1 MKEKDVLLSSTRA
14 KLESLQADHC
24 ASDDTV
30 SGLEELLADKD
41 KQIERS
47 ATCFCLMFVAL
58 LSGLTVSKPYV
69 FTSIFGSLLSQRKKW
84 VTYVDPVISRH
95 VRQFPVSRQ

>member
-1 MKEKDVLLSSTRA
+1 VKEKDVLLSSTRA

-41 KQIERS
+41 KQIERFAAFFT
-47 ATCFCLMFVAL
+47 ATLWWLNMHGGL
-58 LSGLTVSKPYV
+58 LEIVNGLFLVSIDYITLETIYSGLSRSNFKDHY
-69 FTSIFGSLLSQRKKW
+69 G
-84 VTYVDPVISRH
+84 DAVI
-95 VRQFPVSRQ
+95 

>member
-1 MKEKDVLLSSTRA
+1 MKEKDVLLTSTRA

-30 SGLEELLADKD
+30 TGLEELLADKD

-47 ATCFCLMFVAL
+47 ATFMFLITNAL
-58 LSGLTVSKPYV
+58 LLWTWKGGPKKP
-69 FTSIFGSLLSQRKKW
+69 L
-84 VTYVDPVISRH
+84 
-95 VRQFPVSRQ
+95 

>member
-1 MKEKDVLLSSTRA
+1 MKEKEVLLASNRT

-30 SGLEELLADKD
+30 TGLEELLADKD

-47 ATCFCLMFVAL
+47 ATFF
-58 LSGLTVSKPYV
+58 Y
-69 FTSIFGSLLSQRKKW
+69 
-84 VTYVDPVISRH
+84 
-95 VRQFPVSRQ
+95 

>member
-1 MKEKDVLLSSTRA
+1 VKEKDVLLSSTRA

-41 KQIERS
+41 KQIERFAAFFT
-47 ATCFCLMFVAL
+47 ATL
-58 LSGLTVSKPYV
+58 
-69 FTSIFGSLLSQRKKW
+69 
-84 VTYVDPVISRH
+84 
-95 VRQFPVSRQ
+95 

>member
-1 MKEKDVLLSSTRA
+1 VKEKDVLLTSTRA

-30 SGLEELLADKD
+30 SGLEELLVDKD

-47 ATCFCLMFVAL
+47 ATRSRFLAL
-58 LSGLTVSKPYV
+58 PCIVCGTH
-69 FTSIFGSLLSQRKKW
+69 TSI
-84 VTYVDPVISRH
+84 
-95 VRQFPVSRQ
+95 

>member
-1 MKEKDVLLSSTRA
+1 MKEKDVLLASTRA

-30 SGLEELLADKD
+30 TGLEQLLADKD

-47 ATCFCLMFVAL
+47 ETLYLSITNLIVFFVVL
-58 LSGLTVSKPYV
+58 LNSFVLRYV
-69 FTSIFGSLLSQRKKW
+69 NCSFEPF
-84 VTYVDPVISRH
+84 
-95 VRQFPVSRQ
+95 

>member
-1 MKEKDVLLSSTRA
+1 VKEKDVLLTSTRA

-30 SGLEELLADKD
+30 TGLEELLADKD

-47 ATCFCLMFVAL
+47 ATFMFLITNAL
-58 LSGLTVSKPYV
+58 LLWTWKGGPKKP
-69 FTSIFGSLLSQRKKW
+69 L
-84 VTYVDPVISRH
+84 
-95 VRQFPVSRQ
+95 

>member
-1 MKEKDVLLSSTRA
+1 MKEKDVLLASTRA

-30 SGLEELLADKD
+30 SGLEELLVDKD

-47 ATCFCLMFVAL
+47 V
-58 LSGLTVSKPYV
+58 
-69 FTSIFGSLLSQRKKW
+69 IF
-84 VTYVDPVISRH
+84 
-95 VRQFPVSRQ
+95 

>member
-1 MKEKDVLLSSTRA
+1 MKEKDVLLASTRA

-41 KQIERS
+41 NQIERS
-47 ATCFCLMFVAL
+47 PAFSIATV
-58 LSGLTVSKPYV
+58 
-69 FTSIFGSLLSQRKKW
+69 
-84 VTYVDPVISRH
+84 
-95 VRQFPVSRQ
+95 